1 MYNTAL
7 SILKE
12 INSTG
17 YIAYIVG
24 GYVRDYL
31 LGINSSDIDIT
42 TSATPDIIASLYDVV
57 EDNSRF
63 GSLKI
68 KKNNY
73 IFEITTFR
81 KELEYNNR
89 FPKIKFTDSLL
100 EDLKRRDFTIN
111 TICMDEDESIIDLM
125 GGIEDIEKKTIRSIG
140 DVDIKL
146 TEDPLRILR
155 AIRFMGYLDFTLD
168 ESLKNSIIKNKE
180 LVKTLSKRRIDS
192 ELFKMN
198 NKAKEEMKKLGIN
211 I

>member
-89 FPKIKFTDSLL
+89 FPKIEFTDSLI

-111 TICMDEDESIIDLM
+111 TICMDENESIIDLM

-192 ELFKMN
+192 ELSKMN

>member
-89 FPKIKFTDSLL
+89 FPKIEFTDSLI

-111 TICMDEDESIIDLM
+111 AICMDEDESIIDLM